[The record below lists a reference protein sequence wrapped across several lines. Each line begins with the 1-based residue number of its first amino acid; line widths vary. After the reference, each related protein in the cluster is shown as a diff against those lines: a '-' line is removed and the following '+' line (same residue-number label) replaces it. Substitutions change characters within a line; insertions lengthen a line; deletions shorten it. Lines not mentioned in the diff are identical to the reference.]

1 MSSGRHRPLAIGP
14 LRAFEA
20 VARRLGFSAAGE
32 ELHLTQSAVSRQ
44 IRSLEDEVGAP
55 LFLRGTRHVELTAA
69 GTALLR
75 TAAPLLHR
83 LDTTVRQIRLARG
96 RRRVSLATF
105 ASFASLWLLPRL
117 PAFQQAHPDI
127 DIRISADDQLVDLDD
142 PELDVALRHCRPEA
156 APPGA
161 KRLFGEMLTP
171 VMARALVDRTPRRA
185 ADLAGYTLLE
195 EDSGTGDTLSWR
207 RWLTQ
212 AGEAQLEPARWITM
226 NFTYQQV
233 QAALAGQGVA
243 LARLPLITE
252 SLEREEL
259 IEPFGDG
266 GRLASP
272 YAYWLLRGPAE
283 NARPEVEVFA
293 QWVLAQAALTRAAI
307 GDT

>member
-1 MSSGRHRPLAIGP
+1 
-14 LRAFEA
+14 
-20 VARRLGFSAAGE
+20 
-32 ELHLTQSAVSRQ
+32 
-44 IRSLEDEVGAP
+44 
-55 LFLRGTRHVELTAA
+55 
-69 GTALLR
+69 
-75 TAAPLLHR
+75 
-83 LDTTVRQIRLARG
+83 VRQIRLARG
-96 RRRVSLATF
+96 RRHVSLATF

-117 PAFQQAHPDI
+117 PHFQQAHPDI
-127 DIRISADDQLVDLDD
+127 DIRISADDQLVDLED
-142 PELDVALRHCRPEA
+142 PDLDLALRHCRPEA
-156 APPGA
+156 APAGA
-161 KRLFGEMLTP
+161 KRLFGETLTP

-185 ADLAGYTLLE
+185 ADLAAYTLLE

-212 AGEAQLEPARWITM
+212 AGQPQLEPARWIYM

-272 YAYWLLRGPAE
+272 YAYWLLRGPVE

-307 GDT
+307 GDAA